1 MKIIYIVNTRI
12 PTEKA
17 HGYQISRVCSG
28 LAKQNYEVELWLPYR
43 NLETDKNI
51 FEYYNLPVNF
61 TVKKLGFFDFF
72 KLEKL
77 LTSKISFLLQSLYFS
92 LVVFLEKISLPK
104 DTIIITRNPEIVWLL
119 GNNFKVF
126 YNAHN
131 WPKKFNLLIWLVKKS
146 KGIICNSKG
155 TESKFKQSGFKNTIA
170 LPNGVDLEYFDFVGD
185 KNNLRQELGLPI
197 KDKIIMY
204 TGHLY
209 DWKGI
214 DVLIEAAFLNND
226 SSIKFVIVGGT
237 KGDVEKY
244 RQIIFKK
251 DLSNVILVGHVQ
263 KNIIPKYLKSA
274 DFLILP
280 NIPINEESEKYT
292 SPIKLFEYMAS
303 GVPIIASCL
312 PSITEVLNK
321 ENSILIEPGDSLAI
335 NKIINSEENFIS
347 LANHAKKDVLNYTWD
362 VHLGKLIKFLKCVD

>member
-28 LAKQNYEVELWLPYR
+28 LAKKNNEVELWLPYR
-43 NLETDKNI
+43 NLETDKSI
-51 FEYYNLPVNF
+51 FDYYNLPVNF
-61 TVKKLGFFDFF
+61 TVKKIGFFDFF
-72 KLEKL
+72 RFERL
-77 LTSKISFLLQSLYFS
+77 LTSKITFLLQSFYFS
-92 LVVFLEKISLPK
+92 SVVFLEKVSLSK
-104 DTIIITRNPEIVWLL
+104 DTIIITRNPEIVWLF
-119 GNNFKVF
+119 GDHFKVF

-131 WPKKFNLLIWLVKKS
+131 WPKKSNLLIWFVKNS
-146 KGIICNSKG
+146 TGIICNSKG
-155 TESKFKQSGFKNTIA
+155 TESRFKQLGFKNTIS
-170 LPNGVDLEYFDFVGD
+170 LPNGVDLEDFNFVCD
-185 KNNLRQELGLPI
+185 KDNLRQELGLPI

-209 DWKGI
+209 DWKGV
-214 DVLIEAAFLNND
+214 DVLIEAACINNNPV
-226 SSIKFVIVGGT
+226 IKFVIVGGT

-244 RQIIFKK
+244 GQIIFKK
-251 DLSNVILVGHVQ
+251 NLSNVILVGHVQ
-263 KNIIPKYLKSA
+263 KKIIPKYLKSA

-303 GVPIIASCL
+303 GIPIIASRL

-321 ENSILIEPGDSLAI
+321 DNSILIEAGDPVAI
-335 NKIINSEENFIS
+335 NEVVNSGKDFVNI
-347 LANHAKKDVLNYTWD
+347 AQNAKRDVLNYTWD
-362 VHLGKLIKFLKCVD
+362 VHIDKLIKFLKCVD